1 MESQIFKVLLIDDDE
16 DDYVVTRDLLEE
28 AEQARFRLAWVD
40 NYSEGLEAIH
50 AGSYDVYLVDYFL
63 GAETG
68 LDLLKVAAVLGINKP
83 IILLTGAG
91 NNDVDQ
97 QSMALGAADYLVKG
111 IHLNSTL
118 LERSI
123 LHAIERH
130 RAKEKISLLT
140 YALES
145 LHDGIY
151 VTTDDDQL
159 LFTNQALKRLCNASI
174 SDFQAIGQS
183 LNSYPVLNRFLFLN
197 RGRASGKV
205 LQVELTL
212 EAELPEK
219 VRTVMLVESLV
230 QVQHRTLRFG
240 ILHDITDRKQTEIAL
255 EKAQHIY
262 QEAERIAHIGSWEL
276 NLKTND
282 LYWSAE
288 VFKIFDLEPET
299 FGASYEA
306 FLSAIHPDD
315 RDLVNQ
321 AYAQHLRDRCPFD
334 LVHRLL
340 LADGR
345 VKYVREKCA
354 SIFGSDGTPLLSR
367 GIVQDVT
374 QLREAQLALEHLNA
388 ELEQRVEE
396 RTVALTKSQNQF
408 QRLVDDIGEKFVVF
422 SYTNSIVSYVSRG
435 FEATFGMSTQA
446 ILGQSWQTAIHWL
459 PESLQLAQTQIQ
471 EMLDTKANAQ
481 ELELQFIH
489 PNGQVRTIHVTQH
502 PVWDQAGNLSA
513 IEGVAED
520 ITARKEYE
528 AQLQRSN
535 EELIQA
541 TRLKDEFLA
550 NMSHELRTPLNSI
563 LGMTEVLEEELLGP
577 ITEGQQNALQ
587 TIQRSGSHL
596 LDLINEILDLAKIES
611 GQMELEQH
619 PTTIASLC
627 KLSLTFIKQ
636 LAHNKNLQVHAN
648 IPENLPELMLDE
660 RRMNQALINLLN
672 NAVKFTPEGGQ
683 IHLDVCYPS
692 PMSMPSH
699 DQRNGDCSAQ
709 FLRLSITDTG
719 IGIAPENIPK
729 LFKPFVQIDSALNR
743 KYEGTGLGL
752 ALVKDIV
759 ELHGGIVGV
768 TSEEGVGSC
777 FTVDLPCL
785 TCDIAPPPEMNL
797 NPENASM
804 PESLNRPSTL
814 ILLVEDDEA
823 NIKTISTYLEA
834 KGYEICCATNGL
846 EALEMVQAKHPD
858 LILMDVQMP
867 EMDGLEATQ
876 KIRQMP
882 DVAAIPI
889 IALTALAM
897 EGDREKCLEAGA
909 TMYLGKPVKLKQL
922 VSQIQTLLEG
932 DLAS

>member
-1 MESQIFKVLLIDDDE
+1 MESQIFRVLLIDDDE

-28 AEQARFRLAWVD
+28 AEQAQFNLTWVD
-40 NYSEGLEAIH
+40 NYADGLEAIH
-50 AGSYDVYLVDYFL
+50 AGSYDIYLVDYFL
-63 GAETG
+63 GQETG
-68 LDLLKVAAVLGINKP
+68 LDLLKVAAVLGISKP
-83 IILLTGAG
+83 IILLSGVG

-97 QSMALGAADYLVKG
+97 QSMTLGAADYLVKG
-111 IHLNSTL
+111 IQLNSSL

-123 LHAIERH
+123 LHAIERN

-145 LHDGIY
+145 LHDGVY

-159 LFTNQALKRLCNASI
+159 LFTNQALNRLCNTSV
-174 SDFQAIGQS
+174 SDFQAVGQS
-183 LNSYPVLNRFLFLN
+183 LETYPLLNRFLSLN
-197 RGRASGKV
+197 RERTAGKL

-212 EAELPEK
+212 ESDLPEK
-219 VRTVMLVESLV
+219 ARTVMLVESLV

-240 ILHDITDRKQTEIAL
+240 ILHDITERKRTETAL
-255 EKAQHIY
+255 ERAQQIY

-276 NLKTND
+276 NLKTNE

-288 VFKIFDLEPET
+288 AFKIFDLEPET
-299 FGASYEA
+299 FAGSYEA

-315 RDLVNQ
+315 RELVNQ
-321 AYAQHLRDRCPFD
+321 AYTQHLSDRCPFD

-396 RTVALTKSQNQF
+396 RTAALTKSQHQF
-408 QRLVDDIGEKFVVF
+408 QRLVDDIGDKFVVF
-422 SYTNSIVSYVSRG
+422 SHTNSIVSYVSRG
-435 FEATFGMSTQA
+435 VEATFGISPQA
-446 ILGQSWQTAIHWL
+446 VLGQSWQTVINWL
-459 PESLQLAQTQIQ
+459 PESLQLAQTQVQ

-481 ELELQFIH
+481 EFEMKFIH
-489 PNGQVRTIHVTQH
+489 PNGQIRTVHVTQH
-502 PVWDQAGNLSA
+502 PVWDEASNLTA
-513 IEGVAED
+513 IEGVVED
-520 ITARKEYE
+520 ITDRKEYE
-528 AQLQRSN
+528 AQLQRTN

-577 ITEGQQNALQ
+577 ITEGQQNALH
-587 TIQRSGSHL
+587 TIERSGSHL
-596 LDLINEILDLAKIES
+596 LNLINEILDLAKIES
-611 GQMELEQH
+611 GQMELDH
-619 PTTIASLC
+619 KPTTIASLC
-627 KLSLTFIKQ
+627 TLSLALIKQ
-636 LAHNKNLQVHAN
+636 LAYNKNLRLQFN
-648 IPENLPELMLDE
+648 IPDHLPQLMLDE

-683 IHLDVCYPS
+683 ITLDVHYPS
-692 PMSMPSH
+692 PISASSH
-699 DQRNGDCSAQ
+699 DHK
-709 FLRLSITDTG
+709 FLRFSVTDTG

-777 FTVDLPCL
+777 FTIDLPCL
-785 TCDIAPPPEMNL
+785 KCDLDLSPEMDL
-797 NPENASM
+797 SPENADM
-804 PESLNRPSTL
+804 PEPVQENSTL
-814 ILLVEDDEA
+814 ILLVEDDDA
-823 NIKTISTYLEA
+823 NVKTIATYLKA
-834 KGYEICCATNGL
+834 KGYEICYATNGM
-846 EALEMVQAKHPD
+846 EALEVAQAKHPD
-858 LILMDVQMP
+858 LILMDIQMP
-867 EMDGLEATQ
+867 EMDGLEATR
-876 KIRQMP
+876 KIRQIP
-882 DVAAIPI
+882 EVATIPI

-909 TMYLGKPVKLKQL
+909 SDYLGKPVKLKQL

-932 DLAS
+932 EPAS